1 MRHVIAMITLTA
13 GLLAG
18 CSTGP
23 AEPEPPA
30 APGTTGA
37 DVAVD
42 QRFPDIVGVEVS
54 RSGSGYTFAV
64 TVSSPYDTPQRYADA
79 FRVRAEDGAVYGVKE
94 LAHDHASEQP
104 FTRTLSGVQVPAGVG
119 TVLVEGRDQV
129 NGWGGGTQT
138 VELPG

>member
-1 MRHVIAMITLTA
+1 M
-13 GLLAG
+13 
-18 CSTGP
+18 
-23 AEPEPPA
+23 
-30 APGTTGA
+30 
-37 DVAVD
+37 
-42 QRFPDIVGVEVS
+42 
-54 RSGSGYTFAV
+54 
-64 TVSSPYDTPQRYADA
+64 
-79 FRVRAEDGAVYGVKE
+79 RAEDGAVYGVNE